1 MVNSIEKIV
10 SEQKN
15 FFNTGVTKSISFRK
29 NNLKKLRYVLKKYQ
43 DRLCAAIKKDNNKSY
58 EEAVMTEFI
67 PVYEEIKY
75 MLKNIDKLSKREKV
89 KTSILNTFSKGY
101 IYKKPYGV
109 VLNIS
114 SWNFPINL
122 SLIPLVGAIASGNCC
137 IIKVSE
143 YSTNVATV
151 LRKMLKEVFTEQYVT
166 VLNGDRKQVEKL
178 IDEKVDY
185 VFFTGSNI
193 VGKKIMERASKNL
206 IPVTLELGGKSPCV
220 VTKNA
225 DIDVAA
231 RRIVWGKFIN
241 AGQVCVAPD
250 YVLVDKD
257 IQKEFVEKCI
267 ENITKYY
274 IKENKVVKE
283 YPQIVHDRST
293 ERLKNLLSGEK
304 IIYGGK
310 IDKEKRIIYP
320 TILEITNKNSNIM
333 QEEIFGPILPI
344 ITFNNLEEV
353 NLEIA
358 KHKDPLAM
366 YIFSE
371 DTKEQEYLIDKNL
384 AGSIC
389 VNDTIMQI
397 VNENLPFGGVGQSG
411 IGRYHGKYSFE
422 TFTHKMSV
430 MKRIDKKDLWIKFN
444 GAKNAKKILKFMI
457 NKYY

>member
-10 SEQKN
+10 SDQKN

-75 MLKNIDKLSKREKV
+75 MLKNIDKLSKIEKV

-231 RRIVWGKFIN
+231 RRIVWGKF
-241 AGQVCVAPD
+241 
-250 YVLVDKD
+250 
-257 IQKEFVEKCI
+257 FKCRASMCC
-267 ENITKYY
+267 T
-274 IKENKVVKE
+274 
-283 YPQIVHDRST
+283 
-293 ERLKNLLSGEK
+293 RLCIS
-304 IIYGGK
+304 
-310 IDKEKRIIYP
+310 R
-320 TILEITNKNSNIM
+320 
-333 QEEIFGPILPI
+333 
-344 ITFNNLEEV
+344 
-353 NLEIA
+353 
-358 KHKDPLAM
+358 
-366 YIFSE
+366 
-371 DTKEQEYLIDKNL
+371 
-384 AGSIC
+384 
-389 VNDTIMQI
+389 
-397 VNENLPFGGVGQSG
+397 
-411 IGRYHGKYSFE
+411 
-422 TFTHKMSV
+422 
-430 MKRIDKKDLWIKFN
+430 
-444 GAKNAKKILKFMI
+444 
-457 NKYY
+457 